1 VIQDASACAAQAH
14 SRLVATVR
22 FPVPPAAGTRGMVL
36 DADTPHLLLEGSTT
50 LTLDEPPHPP
60 ARSGKARSS
69 KKTTTV

>member
-1 VIQDASACAAQAH
+1 
-14 SRLVATVR
+14 
-22 FPVPPAAGTRGMVL
+22 MVL

-69 KKTTTV
+69 KKTTAV